1 MNKQTVLFPWI
12 LASLT
17 VGGIAVSASTSPTL
31 LPSPPAAASAPPA
44 LATESA
50 PATAP
55 VQSAQAEPK
64 QSGQIWECVTNGV
77 RTFSNNPCG
86 EKSSLVKVRPINT
99 MAPTPVI
106 RYTRANGPDPGY
118 AQRYAD
124 QNGYTDQ
131 DNSDQGFDDNSD
143 SGVQGFAYV
152 PLIRADHSHRP
163 KHFRGSRS
171 EQHKSAAQPNSS
183 AQSPAPAPAPQRPT
197 PAPRRN

>member
-1 MNKQTVLFPWI
+1 MNKQSVLFPWI

-17 VGGIAVSASTSPTL
+17 IGGVAVWASTSTAPTL
-31 LPSPPAAASAPPA
+31 TPSPPAAASAPPA
-44 LATESA
+44 QATESA
-50 PATAP
+50 P
-55 VQSAQAEPK
+55 VQSPQAAPK
-64 QSGQIWECVTNGV
+64 QSGQIWECVTGGV
-77 RTFSNNPCG
+77 KTFSNNPCG

-131 DNSDQGFDDNSD
+131 DNSEQGFDDNSYP
-143 SGVQGFAYV
+143 GVQGFAYL

-163 KHFRGSRS
+163 KHFRGSQS
-171 EQHKSAAQPNSS
+171 EQHKYAAQPNSS
-183 AQSPAPAPAPQRPT
+183 TSAPAPAPQRPT

>member
-1 MNKQTVLFPWI
+1 MNKQSVLFPWI
-12 LASLT
+12 LASLSI
-17 VGGIAVSASTSPTL
+17 GGIAVSASTSPTL
-31 LPSPPAAASAPPA
+31 SPPPAAASAPPA
-44 LATESA
+44 QAPESA
-50 PATAP
+50 PVP
-55 VQSAQAEPK
+55 SQQAAPK
-64 QSGQIWECVTNGV
+64 QSGEIWQCVTNGV

-99 MAPTPVI
+99 MAPPPVI
-106 RYTRANGPDPGY
+106 RYTRANGPDSGY

-124 QNGYTDQ
+124 QDGYKDE

-171 EQHKSAAQPNSS
+171 EQHKLAAQPNSS
-183 AQSPAPAPAPQRPT
+183 APAAQRAK